1 MPEINKS
8 ITTDILNNKNM
19 YIKYKNKFR
28 DTVWKYKMKEMLNL
42 ICVYDDAAVQNSHHC
57 WKQYHLHFWAHCSVD
72 SG

>member
-57 WKQYHLHFWAHCSVD
+57 
-72 SG
+72 